1 MIESRYKLK
10 MMIVAALFSA
20 IIGIL
25 AQITI
30 PLPMIPITGQT
41 LAIGLAATIL
51 GAAYG
56 TLSVFLYLLIGMI
69 GVPVFAQLTAGLGIL
84 IGPTGGFLVGFIPAA
99 FIIGFFLEKTA
110 FTIKNAIIANTIG
123 MFVTL
128 LIGTVWWKNQADLS
142 WTAAFAGGF
151 TPFVIVGIIKAV
163 LASWFGII
171 VRNRLLAANLLY
183 TVGSKKASSHSAY
196 KDLEMP

>member
-1 MIESRYKLK
+1 
-10 MMIVAALFSA
+10 MIVAALFSA

-30 PLPMIPITGQT
+30 PLPIIPITGQT

-51 GAAYG
+51 GATYG
-56 TLSVFLYLLIGMI
+56 TLSVFLYLLIGTI

-99 FIIGFFLEKTA
+99 FIIGFILEKTA

-128 LIGTVWWKNQADLS
+128 LIGTVWWKNQASLS

-183 TVGSKKASSHSAY
+183 TVGSKKASSNSEY